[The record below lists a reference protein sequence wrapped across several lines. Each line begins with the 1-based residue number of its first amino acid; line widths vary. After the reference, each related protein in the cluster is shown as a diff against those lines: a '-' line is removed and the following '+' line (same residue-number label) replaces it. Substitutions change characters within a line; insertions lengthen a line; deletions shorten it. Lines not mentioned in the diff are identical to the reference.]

1 MQKEIKIIGIIGG
14 GQLGKM
20 LIEHGIK
27 WNQKFLVLESDTEQ
41 LLRIILGFQLGS
53 TELVKPTITMNLL
66 GPKNYEGSYELQ
78 NLNKLMMID
87 NLHIHHYGKYKS
99 KPDRKLGHITML
111 LDNYPPSEDY
121 VNDIKKLAIITPC
134 D

>member
-1 MQKEIKIIGIIGG
+1 MFIQIFNKIEKD
-14 GQLGKM
+14 LGYILTDILPILKYRGSFS
-20 LIEHGIK
+20 H
-27 WNQKFLVLESDTEQ
+27 LV
-41 LLRIILGFQLGS
+41 
-53 TELVKPTITMNLL
+53 

-99 KPDRKLGHITML
+99 KPDRKLGHITLL